1 MGIPLLYRHDPGC
14 RHAQEA
20 DGGHSDAAKR
30 LADWYTLHRIA
41 GARPGQYFAVALADG
56 TSDGACYDDKAQ
68 AVSHQKRDVRWYAY
82 ICIGPPSMTVC
93 EAASVIRFQR
103 HAYHLSDVTA
113 DRDDRRGGPDVI
125 PRLTIEGR
133 ERQIAAMDGRINLPL
148 ALGYARRSNS

>member
-1 MGIPLLYRHDPGC
+1 MGVPLLYQHDPGC
-14 RHAQEA
+14 RFAQEA

-41 GARPGQYFAVALADG
+41 GARPGMCFAVRLGDG
-56 TSDGACYDDKAQ
+56 TSDGAIYDDKAQ
-68 AVSHQKRDVRWYAY
+68 AVCHQKGDPRWFAY
-82 ICIGPPSMTVC
+82 VTINPPSMTVC

-133 ERQIAAMDGRINLPL
+133 ERQIAAMDGKLALPL